1 VTSLCATPFDLMEL
15 DGTTSVACR
24 SKRMVPP
31 PRSPD
36 ISGAVDGVGP
46 VLYIRSAPVVA
57 TILIEIPAPPF
68 AAFLA
73 LAFSPFI
80 VAGWGGP
87 MTLPT
92 LLSAIVE
99 ALRSAGAT
107 EEMIAAA
114 VKASGELQ
122 TPHPGRRPRKHASE
136 GERAR
141 EYRKRKSDETGFV
154 TPVTPACDETSFV
167 TPAVRV

>member
-1 VTSLCATPFDLMEL
+1 
-15 DGTTSVACR
+15 
-24 SKRMVPP
+24 
-31 PRSPD
+31 
-36 ISGAVDGVGP
+36 
-46 VLYIRSAPVVA
+46 
-57 TILIEIPAPPF
+57 
-68 AAFLA
+68 
-73 LAFSPFI
+73 
-80 VAGWGGP
+80 

-122 TPHPGRRPRKHASE
+122 TPHPGGRPRKHASE

-141 EYRKRKSDETGFV
+141 EYRKRKRRHVTSSVTADDGRDRDETGFV